1 MMSKLIKITIL
12 TGLSFI
18 VLISTAFGQSKFGI
32 SIPLG
37 GAITIFGLDGILNLP
52 VSLIAPRITL
62 QSDARKIEIGIGFIK
77 TNSKSDDPDFTSENT
92 FTSLKLQVAVSK
104 VTKFDDLAIYIGGQI
119 GIIRNSSSS
128 SFSSSFGSDSN
139 EESFNHWFLG
149 PILGGEHFFSEHA
162 SLGGEAQF
170 NYIKI
175 GQDENSDGSGSIIST
190 NVVLLFRF
198 YF

>member
-62 QSDARKIEIGIGFIK
+62 QSDARKIEIGIGFLK
-77 TNSKSDDPDFTSENT
+77 TNFKSDEPDFTSESSA
-92 FTSLKLQVAVSK
+92 TSLKLQVAVSK
-104 VTKFDDLAIYIGGQI
+104 EVKIDDLAIYIGGQI

-139 EESFNHWFLG
+139 EESFNHWYLG
-149 PILGGEHFFSEHA
+149 PIFGGEHFFSEHA
-162 SLGGEAQF
+162 SLGGEVQF

-175 GQDENSDGSGSIIST
+175 GQGENSDGSGSIIST
-190 NVVLLFRF
+190 NVLLLFRF

>member
-18 VLISTAFGQSKFGI
+18 VLISTALGQSKFGI
-32 SIPLG
+32 SIPFDGGFSVIEDDILG
-37 GAITIFGLDGILNLP
+37 FPISF
-52 VSLIAPRITL
+52 VAPRITI
-62 QSDARKIEIGIGFIK
+62 QSDARKIEFGIGFFRA
-77 TNSKSDDPDFTSENT
+77 NSKNDFPDFAFEST
-92 FTSLKLQVAVSK
+92 FTSLNLHVGVSK
-104 VTKFDDLAIYIGGQI
+104 VTKIDDSAIYIGGQI
-119 GIIRNSSSS
+119 GVIRISSSSSS
-128 SFSSSFGSDSN
+128 SFSFGSESN
-139 EESFNHWFLG
+139 EESINHWFLG
-149 PILGGEHFFSEHA
+149 PILGGEHFFSEHV

-175 GQDENSDGSGSIIST
+175 GQDEDSNSSGSLIST

>member
-1 MMSKLIKITIL
+1 MISKLIKITIL

-37 GAITIFGLDGILNLP
+37 GAINLFVGDGIVSLP
-52 VSLIAPRITL
+52 VSFITPRITL
-62 QSDARKIEIGIGFIK
+62 QSDARKIEIGIGFIR
-77 TNSKSDDPDFTSENT
+77 TNSKSDDPDFTFESNV
-92 FTSLKLQVAVSK
+92 TSLNLHVGVSK
-104 VTKFDDLAIYIGGQI
+104 VTKFDDSAIYIGGQI

-162 SLGGEAQF
+162 SLGGEVQF

-175 GQDENSDGSGSIIST
+175 GQVENSNSSGSLIST